1 MSPDFDVA
9 IAGAGIVGASCAREC
24 ARAGLRVALIEP
36 GITGGGA
43 SAANMGQLVVE
54 DGSEAEFLITQY
66 SLRLWREL
74 QTELPATAEF
84 GSVGSVW
91 LASNESER
99 KGLEEKHR
107 TYTRRGVSANLL
119 DSAELARLEPHLRP
133 GLAGGLLTPED
144 LVIYPPPAC
153 EVLVAQ
159 ARARGCRV
167 FRGVAARTFERSA
180 VRLTN
185 GTTVAAHTIVNAA
198 GVAAPSL
205 SPGVPVRPRKGQLA
219 ITDRYPGWIRHQLVE
234 MGYVERAT
242 SDAPE
247 SISFDLQPRQT
258 GQLLIGSSRQLGND
272 DPRVDPRILRSMLDR
287 AVEFVPS
294 LAQLSVLRTWAGFR
308 PATPD
313 HLPLIGP
320 WPLQEGVY
328 LATGHDG
335 LGVTM
340 ALATGRLIADQ
351 LTGRVPEIPIT
362 PYLPARLGEVA
373 SAP

>member
-1 MSPDFDVA
+1 
-9 IAGAGIVGASCAREC
+9 
-24 ARAGLRVALIEP
+24 
-36 GITGGGA
+36 
-43 SAANMGQLVVE
+43 
-54 DGSEAEFLITQY
+54 
-66 SLRLWREL
+66 
-74 QTELPATAEF
+74 
-84 GSVGSVW
+84 
-91 LASNESER
+91 
-99 KGLEEKHR
+99 
-107 TYTRRGVSANLL
+107 
-119 DSAELARLEPHLRP
+119 
-133 GLAGGLLTPED
+133 
-144 LVIYPPPAC
+144 
-153 EVLVAQ
+153 
-159 ARARGCRV
+159 
-167 FRGVAARTFERSA
+167 
-180 VRLTN
+180 
-185 GTTVAAHTIVNAA
+185 
-198 GVAAPSL
+198 
-205 SPGVPVRPRKGQLA
+205 
-219 ITDRYPGWIRHQLVE
+219 VE